1 MKPNTRLAANRN
13 GHNHSHRR
21 RLYRRRLWLFLSST
35 KVDADTSV
43 PYCVVGSVPSASG
56 SSGRFFNL
64 VVCHD
69 LFDNYE
75 RMKIVVAPV
84 IARYPGAQVRRSW
97 RRGGTPIVS
106 VVVLSRKGL
115 PCHIARNSFMHDL
128 LDLRCE

>member
-1 MKPNTRLAANRN
+1 MVPSWLEVDIEAAGKAEYVRETDQRLSRLTRPFLYPPARQRPFLIAA
-13 GHNHSHRR
+13 
-21 RLYRRRLWLFLSST
+21 

-43 PYCVVGSVPSASG
+43 PYCVVGSPPAGG

-84 IARYPGAQVRRSW
+84 IARYPGAQVR
-97 RRGGTPIVS
+97 
-106 VVVLSRKGL
+106 
-115 PCHIARNSFMHDL
+115 
-128 LDLRCE
+128 

>member
-1 MKPNTRLAANRN
+1 MYIVKRKQPSRGYRN
-13 GHNHSHRR
+13 GRNVSRR
-21 RLYRRRLWLFLSST
+21 RRRRYCLHLWLFFVLAYL

-43 PYCVVGSVPSASG
+43 PYCVVGSPPSATG

-84 IARYPGAQVRRSW
+84 IARYPGAQVRRN
-97 RRGGTPIVS
+97 RGGATRMVS
-106 VVVLSRKGL
+106 VVEKVVL
-115 PCHIARNSFMHDL
+115 CHIARS
-128 LDLRCE
+128 CI